1 MTMILV
7 IRLSRRGQE
16 WRCLQVVLGCVLQCL
31 HGPWGSIEQCS
42 CEWFPGST
50 KSPFLDLSRDARVP
64 SQVSGTQRTLHCGS
78 FHIYWFIHLLLWF
91 EWSLLCWGT
100 VHQESSVTM
109 KPRGPSLSYLLDESD
124 RLKWFQRCLSGNF
137 LNFSHYLWKE
147 SMMSNMASFSP
158 NNQGLCFI
166 GFQGIS

>member
-1 MTMILV
+1 MAWNSNRIVRSLFWIPAVPERGWVPMTMILV

-78 FHIYWFIHLLLWF
+78 FHIYWFIHLFIALVWVESTVLGYSAPGEFCHHEAQGSFPFLSSRW
-91 EWSLLCWGT
+91 EWQTEVVS
-100 VHQESSVTM
+100 EM
-109 KPRGPSLSYLLDESD
+109 PI
-124 RLKWFQRCLSGNF
+124 
-137 LNFSHYLWKE
+137 WKL
-147 SMMSNMASFSP
+147 P
-158 NNQGLCFI
+158 
-166 GFQGIS
+166 